1 MRPPMRYAEK
11 TGSGTGASDQKTCAR
26 RIATMPDRKK
36 EHDPIQILVLDDE
49 ESIRWVI
56 GKTITEPGCRLHFAD
71 SAEAATALMASAPI
85 DFALVDINLPGEDGL
100 SFLERQR
107 QLHPDLLLAVIT
119 GESTMHNA
127 VTAMKLGAFDYLT
140 KPFDIEEIEGLA
152 QRAVRT
158 IRQSRRH
165 RPGPAPARAAAEG
178 DLIIGRSRAVREIH
192 KAIGRVAPSDLSV
205 LILGESGTGKE
216 LIARAIHLHSPQAR
230 HPFVGVNCAAIPR
243 DLLEAELFGHEKG
256 AFTGA
261 LERKAGKLEAAGD
274 GTIFLDEIG
283 DLSLDLQAKLLRVLQ
298 EREFQRVGGLQ
309 TIPLRARVVAATNQA
324 LEQAAAAGRFRQD
337 LFYRI
342 NAFTLRA
349 APLREIREDVPLL
362 CEHFL
367 RRYADKLGVP
377 PRALT
382 PEALA
387 RLSAHDWPGNVREL
401 ENVIKSLVIT
411 ARSAVIAAEDL
422 PRNIAG
428 EGAPADLD
436 QAFEQTVLKT
446 WRPVIRAY
454 CADGGSGLLQRAGAH
469 LERPLIRQVLSELG
483 WNQVRAAKVL
493 GINRNT
499 LRGKIQVLGIRK
511 RPIPGDEPAQAT
523 P

>member
-1 MRPPMRYAEK
+1 
-11 TGSGTGASDQKTCAR
+11 
-26 RIATMPDRKK
+26 MP
-36 EHDPIQILVLDDE
+36 EQESEAIHILVLDDE

-56 GKTITEPGCRLHFAD
+56 GKTITEPACHLHFAD
-71 SAEAATALMASAPI
+71 SAEAATRLMESQSI
-85 DFALVDINLPGEDGL
+85 DFAMVDINLPGEDGL
-100 SFLERQR
+100 SFLERQHQR
-107 QLHPDLLLAVIT
+107 HPDLLMAVIT

-140 KPFDIEEIEGLA
+140 KPFDIEEVEGLV
-152 QRAVRT
+152 QRALQT
-158 IRQSRRH
+158 IRLGRRH
-165 RPGPAPARAAAEG
+165 PSGAASPRRTAEG
-178 DLIIGRSRAVREIH
+178 ELIIGRSRSIREVH
-192 KAIGRVAPSDLSV
+192 KAIGRVAPSDLTV

-216 LIARAIHLHSPQAR
+216 LIARAIHQHSLQAEQ
-230 HPFVGVNCAAIPR
+230 PFVGVNCAAIPR
-243 DLLEAELFGHEKG
+243 DLLEAELFGYEKG

-261 LERKAGKLEAAGD
+261 VERKAGKLEAVGA

-283 DLSLDLQAKLLRVLQ
+283 DMSLELQAKLLRVLQ
-298 EREFQRVGGLQ
+298 EREFQRVGGLT
-309 TIPLRARVVAATNQA
+309 TIALRARIIAATNQS
-324 LEQAAAAGRFRQD
+324 LEQAVATGRFRQD

-367 RRYADKLGVP
+367 RHYADKLGVP
-377 PRALT
+377 PRTLT

-387 RLSAHDWPGNVREL
+387 RLTAHDWPGNVREL

-411 ARSAVIAAEDL
+411 ARAAVIDAEHL

-436 QAFEQTVLKT
+436 QAFEQTVLRT
-446 WRPVIRAY
+446 WQPVIRAY
-454 CADGGSGLLQRAGAH
+454 CADGGTGLLQRAEAH
-469 LERPLIRQVLSELG
+469 VERPLIRQVLSELG

-499 LRGKIQVLGIRK
+499 LRAKIQALGIR
-511 RPIPGDEPAQAT
+511 RRAGLGEEAADAPEANP
-523 P
+523 

>member
-1 MRPPMRYAEK
+1 MAAPERE
-11 TGSGTGASDQKTCAR
+11 G
-26 RIATMPDRKK
+26 I
-36 EHDPIQILVLDDE
+36 EILVLDDE

-56 GKTITEPGCRLHFAD
+56 GKTITEPGCKLHFAD
-71 SAEAATALMASAPI
+71 SAEAATALMARQPI

-100 SFLERQR
+100 SFLEQ
-107 QLHPDLLLAVIT
+107 QHAAHPDLLVAVIT

-140 KPFDIEEIEGLA
+140 KPFDIEEVEALA
-152 QRAVRT
+152 QRAMQT
-158 IRQSRRH
+158 IRQGRRH
-165 RPGPAPARAAAEG
+165 RPGSTPTRAPTEG
-178 DLIIGRSRAVREIH
+178 DSIIGRSRAVREVH
-192 KAIGRVAPSDLSV
+192 KAIGRVAPSDLTV

-216 LIARAIHLHSPQAR
+216 LIARAIHQHSPQANR
-230 HPFVGVNCAAIPR
+230 PFVGVNCAAIPR

-261 LERKAGKLEAAGD
+261 IERKAGKLEAVGE

-283 DLSLDLQAKLLRVLQ
+283 DMSLELQAKLLRVLQ

-309 TIPLRARVVAATNQA
+309 TIPLRARVIAATNQSLDEA
-324 LEQAAAAGRFRQD
+324 VAQGRFRQD

-342 NAFTLRA
+342 NTFTLRS

-362 CEHFL
+362 CEHFV
-367 RRYADKLGVP
+367 RRYAEKMGVP
-377 PRALT
+377 PRTLT
-382 PEALA
+382 PEAIQ
-387 RLSAHDWPGNVREL
+387 RLTAHDWPGNVREL

-411 ARSAVIAAEDL
+411 ARSAVIDAEDL

-436 QAFEQTVLKT
+436 QAFEQTVLQT
-446 WRPVIRAY
+446 WQSVVRAY
-454 CADGGSGLLQRAGAH
+454 CADGGTGLLQRAETH
-469 LERPLIRQVLSELG
+469 LERPLIRQVLNELN

-499 LRGKIQVLGIRK
+499 LRAKIQALGIRK
-511 RPIPGDEPAQAT
+511 RGGSGQPAEAS

>member
-1 MRPPMRYAEK
+1 MPEK
-11 TGSGTGASDQKTCAR
+11 ERDL
-26 RIATMPDRKK
+26 I
-36 EHDPIQILVLDDE
+36 HILVLDDE

-56 GKTITEPGCRLHFAD
+56 GKTIIDPGSRLHFAD
-71 SAEAATALMASAPI
+71 SAEAAARLLEHQPV

-100 SFLERQR
+100 TFLEQQRQR
-107 QLHPDLLLAVIT
+107 HPDLLVAVIT

-140 KPFDIEEIEGLA
+140 KPFDIEEIEALA
-152 QRAVRT
+152 QRAMQT
-158 IRQSRRH
+158 IRQGRRH
-165 RPGPAPARAAAEG
+165 RPGAASVAAAAARAPAEG
-178 DLIIGRSRAVREIH
+178 ELIIGRSRAVREVH
-192 KAIGRVAPSDLSV
+192 KAIGRVAPSDLTV

-216 LIARAIHLHSPQAR
+216 LIARAIHQHSLQAGQ
-230 HPFVGVNCAAIPR
+230 PFVGVNCAAIPR
-243 DLLEAELFGHEKG
+243 DLLEAELFGYEKG

-261 LERKAGKLEAAGD
+261 VERKAGKLEAAGG

-283 DLSLDLQAKLLRVLQ
+283 DMSLELQVKLLRVLQ

-309 TIPLRARVVAATNQA
+309 TIPLRARVITATNQS
-324 LEQAAAAGRFRQD
+324 LEQAVATGRFRQD

-362 CEHFL
+362 SEHFL
-367 RRYADKLGVP
+367 RRYAEKLGAP
-377 PRALT
+377 PRTLT
-382 PEALA
+382 PEAIT
-387 RLSAHDWPGNVREL
+387 RLTAHDWPGNVREL

-411 ARSAVIAAEDL
+411 ARSAVIDADDL

-436 QAFEQTVLKT
+436 QAFEETVLKT

-454 CADGGSGLLQRAGAH
+454 CADGGSGLLQRAEAH
-469 LERPLIRQVLSELG
+469 LERPLIRQVLAELG

-499 LRGKIQVLGIRK
+499 LRAKIQALGIRK
-511 RPIPGDEPAQAT
+511 RPLPGDEAPEAGA
-523 P
+523 